1 VSFALGFFYT
11 CLVSTSADRPS
22 FLRDTIVPL
31 RDVVTLLPDVAIIL
45 HDVDCILPD
54 VSDFLRLVNGGEL
67 PRGSS
72 EEGDKPTKLALAL
85 GRRRRT
91 LSPRRPM
98 GVADVV
104 SPRRPEGVA
113 VVVSPRRPVGVA
125 VVVSP
130 GDL

>member
-11 CLVSTSADRPS
+11 YLVSTSADRPS

-67 PRGSS
+67 PRVGPWASQT
-72 EEGDKPTKLALAL
+72 DFK
-85 GRRRRT
+85 
-91 LSPRRPM
+91 PRRPE

-104 SPRRPEGVA
+104 SPRRPLGVA

-125 VVVSP
+125 
-130 GDL
+130 